1 MTDNTSAGDG
11 STESGFV
18 TLPSAHGAAAT
29 LDRLEKLLRAK
40 GIHVFARID
49 HAAGARQVGLPLRA
63 TEVLLFGNPLAGTP
77 LMQSRQTV
85 GIDLPL
91 KALAWE
97 DEAGRAWL
105 TYNEPEYL
113 ARRHGIVDRQDAVR
127 AMTAGLQAL
136 ARATTA
142 P

>member
-1 MTDNTSAGDG
+1 MTG
-11 STESGFV
+11 STESGLV
-18 TLPSAHGAAAT
+18 TMPSAHGAAAT
-29 LDRLEKLLRAK
+29 LDRLEKLLRDK

-105 TYNEPEYL
+105 TYNEPDYL
-113 ARRHGIVDRQDAVR
+113 ARRHGIADRQEAVR
-127 AMTAGLQAL
+127 ALTAGLQAL
-136 ARATTA
+136 ARAATA
-142 P
+142 AS